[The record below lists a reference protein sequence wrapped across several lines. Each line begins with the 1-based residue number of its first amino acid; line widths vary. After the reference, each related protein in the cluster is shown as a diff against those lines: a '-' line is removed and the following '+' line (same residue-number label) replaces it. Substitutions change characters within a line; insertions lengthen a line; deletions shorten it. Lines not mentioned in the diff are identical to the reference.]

1 MIYWSEASGS
11 VVSANIGAVTHQL
24 LRASFVSLVEDWL
37 RLGTRR
43 CPDPT
48 VAGIGSATSSRSAA
62 RGRFENGNRYCM
74 WSDQRSKDAGYHH
87 AVLTKI
93 PGRRRKKY

>member
-1 MIYWSEASGS
+1 M
-11 VVSANIGAVTHQL
+11 
-24 LRASFVSLVEDWL
+24 

-48 VAGIGSATSSRSAA
+48 VAGIGSATSSHSAA

-74 WSDQRSKDAGYHH
+74 WSDRRSKDVGYHH
-87 AVLTKI
+87 AVLTKR
-93 PGRRRKKY
+93 PEKKEKEINMNNLSSYTSAWSLSQ

>member
-1 MIYWSEASGS
+1 M
-11 VVSANIGAVTHQL
+11 
-24 LRASFVSLVEDWL
+24 

-48 VAGIGSATSSRSAA
+48 VAGIGSATSSHSAA

-74 WSDQRSKDAGYHH
+74 WSDRRSKDVEYHH
-87 AVLTKI
+87 AVLTKR
-93 PGRRRKKY
+93 PERKINKLKINVYNLSVLYFCLEFISLKLRIWWLLDSFHCT